1 MLNLRWWIYRH
12 LFGASP
18 LWIQKSLISCWAVA
32 RWVLA
37 EDRDLFFIENMN
49 SEYAGNATYSLLKC
63 NPGYNQHKE
72 LETASPKQNA
82 MSQFTR
88 CIMYCVTQY
97 DHALSI
103 SKSITSSIAFP
114 AHLMQTYSRSCF
126 VDVLFIYLQYNCC
139 LNSVFHCARTSSQC
153 ISWEYPH
160 VCFCSNVK
168 VSCMHNVRS

>member
-1 MLNLRWWIYRH
+1 MLNLCWWIYRH
-12 LFGASP
+12 WFDAKKSYFSLSNRSLGACRR
-18 LWIQKSLISCWAVA
+18 QGFV
-32 RWVLA
+32 
-37 EDRDLFFIENMN
+37 FTENMN

-139 LNSVFHCARTSSQC
+139 LNSVFHCARTFSQC

-168 VSCMHNVRS
+168 VSCIHNVRS